1 MSVQDQVR
9 DLDNVFLAH
18 KRKPSGGGYSTA
30 KELYMK
36 YKYGMRLRGFSIGCQ
51 PMDGFIERQD
61 DTRGK
66 YHDILIYNRMLTTEE
81 LKAYELD
88 YIGTEHKR
96 E

>member
-1 MSVQDQVR
+1 
-9 DLDNVFLAH
+9 
-18 KRKPSGGGYSTA
+18 
-30 KELYMK
+30 MK

-88 YIGTEHKR
+88 YIGTEHNGTILHDCMKFILK
-96 E
+96 